1 MQTWE
6 RVTIERSFDT
16 WYKYSRSRFK
26 RRKLL
31 RRYLRNW
38 KRCFQLRQREL
49 QTIKELKRFLQL
61 RRITHSI
68 KVWTEGLTR
77 SRQLYA
83 YQLHCL
89 QSYIQK
95 SKALLL
101 PFQDESD
108 GLTLRRFW
116 NDVSSLNHRY
126 CFENIQDSFQLVM
139 NIVEK

>member
-6 RVTIERSFDT
+6 RVTIERSFYT
-16 WYKYSRSRFK
+16 WYKYSRSRLK
-26 RRKLL
+26 RRKLS

-38 KRCFQLRQREL
+38 NRDFHLRQREL
-49 QTIKELKRFLQL
+49 QTMNEVRNFLQL
-61 RRITHSI
+61 RRITRSI

-77 SRQLYA
+77 SRQIHA

-101 PFQDESD
+101 PFQDKSD

-116 NDVSSLNHRY
+116 NSVSSLNLVV
-126 CFENIQDSFQLVM
+126 CFENTRIHFNFL
-139 NIVEK
+139 